1 MKRNFKIFLVLG
13 IIPLLLTNCTKEYA
27 PSDMITPDKLIQM
40 PDGLTHI
47 ANGNYSMFKDVLFF
61 NGVQNQ
67 NYSYLRQYFYLS
79 DFAGDDVVCGQVTTD
94 PLFLSFNQNHAPSQE
109 NTSYFWYVSYKMISA
124 ANLVI
129 SLYERGGLTDPSAKN
144 LQLVGENYF
153 IRAFAHFSMLNLFAR
168 PYTQDPNGPGII
180 IRNSDNE
187 PVGKARSTVKEV
199 YDFIL
204 GDLHKA
210 SALMTPNTM
219 RGSGYASIYAAYA
232 MMSRVFLYMEESD
245 SVIYYSNLVI
255 NSGRFNITTDYPNYF
270 KNAPESDETIWCI
283 IETEVDDL
291 KKFGSIASMYYS
303 DGNSGWGEEYASDL
317 YRDLLYQYPEDNR
330 SSYVVPLLDD
340 NGNIMTKTG
349 TGIRIYYITKFSFQ
363 GGSPTLSSPVMFRIS
378 EMYLNRAE
386 AYARKGDAANA
397 LNDLDAIRMNRGL
410 AGALFNGS
418 IPSGKTL
425 LQTVLDERRLEL
437 AFEGHRTFD
446 VYRNKMDMNRSYWG
460 YHLTG
465 LKESDVNYDQPAPV
479 NIISWNDPRIIY
491 FIPENE
497 IRINTLCT
505 QNP

>member
-1 MKRNFKIFLVLG
+1 MKRNLKIFIILVLL
-13 IIPLLLTNCTKEYA
+13 PFLLMDCTKEYD
-27 PSDMITPDKLIQM
+27 PSDMITPEKLIEM
-40 PDGLTHI
+40 PDGLELI
-47 ANGNYSMFKDVLFF
+47 ANGNYSMFKDVLYF

-94 PLFLSFNQNHAPSQE
+94 PLFLSFNQNHAPAQE
-109 NTSYFWYVSYKMISA
+109 NTSYFWYVSYKMISS

-129 SLYERGGLTDPSAKN
+129 SLYERGDLTNPSPAN

-168 PYTQDPNGPGII
+168 PYTHDPDGPGII

-187 PVGKARSTVKEV
+187 SAQKARSTVKEV
-199 YDFIL
+199 YEFIQD
-204 GDLHKA
+204 DLRTA
-210 SALMTPNTM
+210 ATLMQPGTI
-219 RGSGYASIYAAYA
+219 RGKGYASVFAAHA
-232 MMSRVFLYMEESD
+232 LMSRSFLYMEEPD
-245 SVIYYSNLVI
+245 SVLKYSNLVI
-255 NSGRFNITTDYPNYF
+255 NSGQFGITDDYPNYF
-270 KNAPESDETIWCI
+270 RNATESDETIWCI
-283 IETEVDDL
+283 IYTEVDDL

-317 YRDLLYQYPEDNR
+317 YRELLDQNPGDTR
-330 SSYVVPLLDD
+330 SEYIVPLLDD
-340 NGNIMTKTG
+340 QGNIMVKTG
-349 TGIRIYYITKFSFQ
+349 TGIRMYYITKFSFQ

-386 AYARKGDAANA
+386 AYARKGDATNA

-410 AGALFNGS
+410 SDHLFNGT
-418 IPSGKTL
+418 IPAGKTL

-446 VYRNKMDMNRSYWG
+446 VYRNKQDLNRTYWG

-479 NIISWNDPRIIY
+479 NTISWNDPRIIY
-491 FIPENE
+491 YIPENE